1 MSTTVLPPK
10 ETSEPRPSAFAEHSP
25 LRRLLSWEG
34 AITALLIFAVLAA
47 SFGVEG
53 FADSFNLT
61 NAQLDIVEIAIL
73 SLTLTLLVV
82 IGEIDLSI
90 ASNLGMCSALMGVL
104 WNAGLSIETIIPITI
119 LVGAVAGALNGF
131 LVTVLGL
138 PSLAVTIG
146 TLALYRGLAYVL
158 LGDKAVADFPVD
170 YTSWTSKTI
179 GSLPIPNPT
188 VLVIILAIIVGILL
202 HATPI
207 GRSLYAIGSNKEAAR
222 FAGIRVKRIT
232 FWLFVASG
240 AFAGLAAI
248 IYTFRF
254 SSARADNANGLELTV
269 VAAVLLGGV
278 SIFGGRG
285 TLPGVI
291 VAVLLVGVIRNA
303 LILDDVAPDT
313 LMLVTGGLLIIS
325 VLAPNAVTWGRERW
339 RLRKLAQKAA
349 STS

>member
-1 MSTTVLPPK
+1 MSTTVLPPP
-10 ETSEPRPSAFAEHSP
+10 ETSSPASFAEHSP

-34 AITALLIFAVLAA
+34 AITALLIFAVLVAG
-47 SFGVEG
+47 FGVDG
-53 FADSFNLT
+53 FADSFNLA

-104 WNAGLSIETIIPITI
+104 WNAGLSIETIIPLTI
-119 LVGAVAGALNGF
+119 VVGAIAGALNGF
-131 LVTVLGL
+131 LVTVVGL

-146 TLALYRGLAYVL
+146 TLALYRGMAYVL
-158 LGDKAVADFPVD
+158 LGDKAVADFPVS
-170 YTSWTSKTI
+170 YTSWPGKTFAD
-179 GSLPIPNPT
+179 LIPYPT
-188 VLVIILAIIVGILL
+188 ILVIVLAIVVGVIL

-240 AFAGLAAI
+240 AFAGLAAV

-285 TLPGVI
+285 TLPGVL
-291 VAVLLVGVIRNA
+291 VAVLLVGVLRNA
-303 LILDDVAPDT
+303 LILDDVSTET
-313 LMLVTGGLLIIS
+313 LMLVTGGLLIFS
-325 VLAPNAVTWGRERW
+325 VLAPNAVTWARERL
-339 RLRKLAQKAA
+339 RLRKL
-349 STS
+349 SS

>member
-10 ETSEPRPSAFAEHSP
+10 ETPETGSDSLAEHSP

-34 AITALLIFAVLAA
+34 AITALLIFVVLLA
-47 SFGVEG
+47 SFGVDN
-53 FADSFNLT
+53 FASQFNVT
-61 NAQLDIVEIAIL
+61 NLQLDIVEIAIL

-104 WNAGLSIETIIPITI
+104 WNAGLSIESIIPIVI
-119 LVGAVAGALNGF
+119 VVGAIAGALNGF
-131 LVTVLGL
+131 LVTVVGL

-146 TLALYRGLAYVL
+146 TLALYRGLAYVF
-158 LGDKAVADFPVD
+158 LGDKAVADFPAS
-170 YTSWTSKTI
+170 YTSWPTKTL
-179 GSLPIPNPT
+179 GSLPIPYPT
-188 VLVIILAIIVGILL
+188 VLVIVLAIVVGIIL

-232 FWLFVASG
+232 FWLFVSSG
-240 AFAGLAAI
+240 AFAGIAAVV
-248 IYTFRF
+248 YTLRF
-254 SSARADNANGLELTV
+254 ASARADNANGLELTV

-285 TLPGVI
+285 TLPGVL
-291 VAVLLVGVIRNA
+291 VAVLLVGVLRNS
-303 LILDDVAPDT
+303 LTLEDVKPDT
-313 LMLVTGGLLIIS
+313 LMLVTGGLLIFS
-325 VLAPNAVTWGRERW
+325 VLAPNAVAWGRERW
-339 RLRKLAQKAA
+339 RLRKL
-349 STS
+349 SS

>member
-1 MSTTVLPPK
+1 MSTTILPPPG
-10 ETSEPRPSAFAEHSP
+10 TSEQATTSSGEGSP
-25 LRRLLSWEG
+25 FRRLLSWEG
-34 AITALLIFAVLAA
+34 AITALLIFVILAA
-47 SFGVEG
+47 SLGV
-53 FADSFNLT
+53 DSFDSSFNITNL
-61 NAQLDIVEIAIL
+61 QLDIIEIAIM

-104 WNAGLSIETIIPITI
+104 WNAGLSIESIIPIVI
-119 LVGAVAGALNGF
+119 VVGALAGAFNGF
-131 LVTVLGL
+131 LVTVVGL

-146 TLALYRGLAYVL
+146 TLALYRGLAYVF
-158 LGDKAVADFPVD
+158 LGDKAVADFPLN
-170 YTSWTSKTI
+170 YTAWPAKTL
-179 GSLPIPNPT
+179 GSLPIPYPT
-188 VLVIILAIIVGILL
+188 VLVIVLAIVVGIVL

-240 AFAGLAAI
+240 AFAGLASV

-254 SSARADNANGLELTV
+254 ASSRADNANGLELTV

-285 TLPGVI
+285 TLPGVL
-291 VAVLLVGVIRNA
+291 VAVLLVGVLRNA
-303 LILDDVAPDT
+303 LTLEDVKPDT

-325 VLAPNAVTWGRERW
+325 VLAPNAVTWIRERW
-339 RLRKLAQKAA
+339 RLRQL
-349 STS
+349 SR